1 MRTVV
6 SIATL
11 ALATTMFATPAFADD
26 APAGGA
32 PAGGP
37 AAGAAAAAPAAPAAA
52 EGEDDGKKIGVG
64 GDILFTLP
72 LGDMAD
78 GTGPLIG
85 AALRLGYYVMPQLEA
100 GLRVGYQLG
109 LKKEQGSTP
118 AGTIS
123 TGLNNIPIYIGAR
136 YFFMQPYAG
145 LYGSAELGMNM
156 LTPTAEAG
164 GVSASGD
171 ALTRFGFNVGAGYV
185 ISKDLPIN
193 IGAQFNYF
201 NLLGTESGEK
211 SLFGV
216 TVQAGYQARF

>member
-26 APAGGA
+26 APAA
-32 PAGGP
+32 PAGG
-37 AAGAAAAAPAAPAAA
+37 AAAAAAPAAPAAPA
-52 EGEDDGKKIGVG
+52 AAADGEDDGKKIGLG
-64 GDILFTLP
+64 GDLLFTLP
-72 LGDMAD
+72 IGDMAD

-85 AALRLGYYVMPQLEA
+85 LSIRAGYYVMPAFEA
-100 GLRVGYQLG
+100 YLRAGYQMG
-109 LKKEQGSTP
+109 LKKEQGAI
-118 AGTIS
+118 AGNTLS
-123 TGLNNIPIYIGAR
+123 TGINNIPIMLGGR

-145 LYGSAELGMNM
+145 LYGNLEIGMNM

-164 GVSASGD
+164 GTSASGD
-171 ALTRFGFNVGAGYV
+171 SLTRFGANIGAGYV

-193 IGAQFNYF
+193 IGAQLSLL

-211 SLFGV
+211 TLMGINV
-216 TVQAGYQARF
+216 LAGYEARF